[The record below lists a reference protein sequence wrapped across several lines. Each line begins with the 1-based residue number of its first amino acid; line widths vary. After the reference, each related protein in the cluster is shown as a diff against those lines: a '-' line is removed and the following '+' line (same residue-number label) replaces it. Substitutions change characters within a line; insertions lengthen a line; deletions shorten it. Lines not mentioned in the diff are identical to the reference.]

1 MQHLN
6 SVLLEGE
13 LSEAPTFITTANGI
27 DRCSFLLASGDQAPA
42 VPVVSY
48 GRLALRCHELLDKGS
63 SIRIVGRIS
72 QDLEASDVS
81 ASFKLHLV
89 AEHVEIK
96 AAFCRHAEVA

>member
-1 MQHLN
+1 MKHLN

-13 LSEAPTFITTANGI
+13 LSEPPTFTTTANGI
-27 DRCSFLLASGDQAPA
+27 DRCSFLIASGDEAPA

-89 AEHVEIK
+89 AEHIEIMPSSV
-96 AAFCRHAEVA
+96 RQAEVA

>member
-13 LSEAPTFITTANGI
+13 LSEAPTFTTTANGI
-27 DRCSFLLASGDQAPA
+27 DRCSFLIASGDQAPA
-42 VPVVSY
+42 VSVVSY

-63 SIRIVGRIS
+63 SIRIVGRIA
-72 QDLEASDVS
+72 QDLEASDAI

-96 AAFCRHAEVA
+96 AASRRHAEVA